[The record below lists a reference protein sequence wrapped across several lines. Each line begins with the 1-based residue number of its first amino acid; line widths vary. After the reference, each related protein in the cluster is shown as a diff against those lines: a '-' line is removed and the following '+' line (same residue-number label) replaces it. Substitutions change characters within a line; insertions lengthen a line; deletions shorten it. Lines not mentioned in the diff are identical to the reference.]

1 MAKVKVTFT
10 LDEATVN
17 KLNLTAQSLAK
28 PKSEV
33 VRDAI
38 DHYYVKSD
46 RLSDEERERMLR
58 ALREFAA
65 RPPTRSQ
72 AEVDREIRQIRAS
85 RKRWRRAS
93 EVPGTR

>member
-1 MAKVKVTFT
+1 MATVKVTFT

-17 KLNLTAQSLAK
+17 KLNRTALNLAK

-33 VRDAI
+33 VREAI
-38 DHYYVKSD
+38 NDYYVKSD

-58 ALREFAA
+58 VLDEMMA
-65 RPPTRSQ
+65 RPPTRTQ
-72 AEVDREIRQIRAS
+72 AEVDRELRQIRAS
-85 RKRWRRAS
+85 RKRWGRRT